1 MAPASP
7 ATEMTSELAK
17 VALSPADVDVV
28 MALHRETIAA
38 LPNPGA
44 VRPDVPEFFEGI
56 FASGGEIMGLY
67 EGAVLVAYGV
77 LRPELAREHD
87 RVALEALVAPAA
99 PLWVLDG
106 SAVKPTHWR
115 RGLQRHIVALR
126 IAQVAARGV
135 GDVIAKASPGNV
147 PSMRNLLKS
156 GFATVGLIEKTYGW
170 RYIHYRP
177 THLAYTEP
185 VAGDFIA
192 AADIEE
198 AERRFGAGEVAS
210 MCTVNKDGVAVLKFG
225 PPAGPAA

>member
-1 MAPASP
+1 MPPASP
-7 ATEMTSELAK
+7 ASDLTK
-17 VALSPADVDVV
+17 VALSPADIDAV

-44 VRPDVPEFFEGI
+44 VRPDVPDFFEGI
-56 FASGGEIMGLY
+56 FACGGEIMGLY
-67 EGAVLVAYGV
+67 EGAVLIAYGV

-115 RGLQRHIVALR
+115 RGLQRQIVALR
-126 IAQVAARGV
+126 IARAAASGV

-177 THLAYTEP
+177 THLAYAEP
-185 VAGDFIA
+185 ADGDFIA

-198 AERRFGAGEVAS
+198 AQRRFDAGEVGSA
-210 MCTVNKDGVAVLKFG
+210 CTVTEDGVAVLKFA